1 MVIGATRVK
10 IVAAL
15 LGPAGTG
22 LVAQAVVLQ
31 DVLRQAALLGVGNG
45 FLKLV
50 AEAVGRDDRRT
61 LERLLATS
69 FALFGGLALLLG
81 GGAVLVAPWV
91 ARLAFHDASL
101 APLVVIGAIGLVFAV
116 PAVLV
121 FRILSGALQF
131 RAYAQLAIVDSLIG
145 LVATIV
151 LVRLFGLIGAVAA
164 LAIAEAASVVIGG
177 WLVWRFVLRPRR
189 IRIRVRSI
197 DAVIVRHLFRLAGAL
212 AATSMVATGAALLVR
227 GSIIGAFG
235 AEANGYYQVAWQ
247 VGQNYLGILSASL
260 WTYGMP
266 KVAATVHDPAAVQA
280 LQDDF
285 LQLVLAVLAP
295 GIVVLL
301 CTRDLWVPVLYTR
314 AFLAA
319 APMLV
324 WQLGGELVAML
335 RQSMNIS
342 LLPRERLGFLLFQA
356 VFYWAGWAALALLL
370 LPHLG
375 ATAAAFAYCVANVAT
390 LVITYAYHRD
400 ALGYRIRADNARL
413 LALTLPGFAV
423 AVALATGDDRTTA
436 RLVPLALVVLWVVW
450 NRRIYLRALTALRG
464 TR

>member
-22 LVAQAVVLQ
+22 LVAQTVVLQ

-91 ARLAFHDASL
+91 AGLVFHDASL
-101 APLVVIGAIGLVFAV
+101 APLIVIAAIGLVFAV

-131 RAYAQLAIVDSLIG
+131 RAYAQLAIADSLIG
-145 LVATIV
+145 LGATIV
-151 LVRLFGLIGAVAA
+151 LVRLFGLMGAVAA
-164 LAIAEAASVVIGG
+164 LAIAEGASVVIGG
-177 WLVWRFVLRPRR
+177 WLVWRFVLRPRG
-189 IRIRVRSI
+189 IRIRVQSL
-197 DAVIVRHLFRLAGAL
+197 DPVIVRRLFRLAGAL

-227 GSIIGAFG
+227 GAIIGSFG

-301 CTRDLWVPVLYTR
+301 CTRDAWVPVLYTR

-356 VFYWAGWAALALLL
+356 VFYWAGWAAVALVL

-390 LVITYAYHRD
+390 LVVTFVYHRD
-400 ALGYRIRADNARL
+400 ALGYRIRPDNARL
-413 LALTLPGFAV
+413 LAVTLPGFAV
-423 AVALATGDDRTTA
+423 AVALATGDDATTA
-436 RLVPLALVVLWVVW
+436 RLIPMALVAFWIVW
-450 NRRIYLRALTALRG
+450 NRRIYLRALAALRG
-464 TR
+464 AR